1 MLPRY
6 EGGMTFS
13 GVPERP
19 PNRLKMTTRAAR
31 LGGRPPD
38 RVPRMK
44 WLAECSPVAL
54 GEALR
59 AVARS

>member
-1 MLPRY
+1 MPPTLR
-6 EGGMTFS
+6 GGYDIF
-13 GVPERP
+13 GRPERP
-19 PNRLKMTTRAAR
+19 PNRRKMTTRAAR
-31 LGGRPPD
+31 LGRRPPD